1 MKEIEPESIGL
12 GEESV
17 FSVWVVVGETGEYSD
32 YSEWNVAAFTTES
45 EAINFKEECERETSR
60 ISGGTKNS
68 PRLREGFRHAYD
80 TQFHMDYTGTS
91 YRVDMVE
98 VFESFTK
105 RP

>member
-1 MKEIEPESIGL
+1 MKEIESESIGVGVKSL
-12 GEESV
+12 

-32 YSEWNVAAFTTES
+32 YSEWNVAAFTTET
-45 EAINFKEECERETSR
+45 EAIRFKEECEREVFR
-60 ISGGTKNS
+60 ISDGTKGN
-68 PRLREGFRHAYD
+68 PRLREGFRHSYD

-105 RP
+105 KP